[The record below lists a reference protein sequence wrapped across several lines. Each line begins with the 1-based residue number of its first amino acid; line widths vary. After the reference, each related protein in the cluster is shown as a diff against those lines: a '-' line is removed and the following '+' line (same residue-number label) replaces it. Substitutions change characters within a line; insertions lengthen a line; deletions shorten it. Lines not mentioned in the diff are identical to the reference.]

1 FHNPINTW
9 KNYIRIRKAQENT
22 FDSNEIE
29 AILNQEILGK
39 TILENL
45 NTSIDYKAGNSLLLI
60 VNDGQKLLS
69 TFNMNVL
76 ESCLKSDETSI
87 ELKLLIIKI
96 FKNV

>member
-1 FHNPINTW
+1 MYD
-9 KNYIRIRKAQENT
+9 KKNT